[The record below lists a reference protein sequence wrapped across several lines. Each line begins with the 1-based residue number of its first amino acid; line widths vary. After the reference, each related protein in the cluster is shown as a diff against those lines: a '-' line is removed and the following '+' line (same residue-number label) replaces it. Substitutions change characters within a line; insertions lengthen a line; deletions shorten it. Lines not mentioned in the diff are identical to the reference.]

1 MGGHAGGE
9 EVEEALE
16 QAQVLPCHVRHLE
29 DWTHPVGKGGGVE
42 VCGGIGMG
50 MREGWYG
57 DE

>member
-29 DWTHPVGKGGGVE
+29 DWTHPVGKGGGGLRCAV
-42 VCGGIGMG
+42 V
-50 MREGWYG
+50 
-57 DE
+57 